1 MKKRDCNGN
10 RELCEHMHKTQA
22 EDRTSV
28 LLAVRICAGRVV
40 FRRADLGLSVLKS
53 WLRPKAAL
61 SKEDTFSC
69 IFLSR
74 SARLFSRLD
83 CFASKSA
90 AAECDS

>member
-22 EDRTSV
+22 EDR
-28 LLAVRICAGRVV
+28 VV
-40 FRRADLGLSVLKS
+40 FSRADLGLGVLRF

-61 SKEDTFSC
+61 SKEATFNC

-74 SARLFSRLD
+74 SARLLSRLD